1 MVMSSGPSLEQK
13 GERPSA
19 TEQASSVTGWG
30 ATSDRPLWTLTT
42 WSNMVKQQRGAVI
55 PGEVGDR
62 ENRGRARTRDKEEN
76 NINNNM
82 DSSRKSR

>member
-1 MVMSSGPSLEQK
+1 
-13 GERPSA
+13 
-19 TEQASSVTGWG
+19 
-30 ATSDRPLWTLTT
+30 
-42 WSNMVKQQRGAVI
+42 MVKQQRGAVI